1 MLSNSFT
8 FNKSYE
14 TSALCTTC
22 EHREVCKLREEYM
35 KILTTITQ
43 PTDCPF
49 TVELKCPYH
58 CVTYYQQS
66 PNWTPGL
73 TPGLQDVYYTNGT
86 NEVPR

>member
-1 MLSNSFT
+1 MLSNSLT
-8 FNKSYE
+8 SNESYE
-14 TSALCTTC
+14 TSVLCTTC

-43 PTDCPF
+43 PADCPF

-58 CVTYYQQS
+58 YVTYYQQS

-73 TPGLQDVYYTNGT
+73 TPGLSDVYYTTGAT
-86 NEVPR
+86 EVTR